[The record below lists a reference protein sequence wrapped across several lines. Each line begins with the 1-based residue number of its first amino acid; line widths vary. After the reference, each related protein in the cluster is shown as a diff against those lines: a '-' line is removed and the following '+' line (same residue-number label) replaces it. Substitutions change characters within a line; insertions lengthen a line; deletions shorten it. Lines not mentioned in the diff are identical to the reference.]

1 MFCFCFLEKLS
12 DKEHREKSWNI
23 YFNGRER
30 PHSTIENYDS
40 ETGDRIKSLDQ
51 KSKSSP
57 NVNHYLSYIKNKFA
71 KAPDMGE
78 RVSQMPLVKFQTED
92 EVLKE
97 ASKHNRKEIVSFS
110 GFEKSNRGS
119 NNNLNTEHESDSS
132 VFLNSTN
139 NPAHVCISFK
149 DCEISEQITT
159 V

>member
-1 MFCFCFLEKLS
+1 MFFSDKLS

-23 YFNGRER
+23 YFDGRER
-30 PHSTIENYDS
+30 PNSTIENYDL
-40 ETGDRIKSLDQ
+40 ETGDRIQSLEH

-71 KAPDMGE
+71 KAPETGE
-78 RVSQMPLVKFQTED
+78 RVSRMPLVKFQTED
-92 EVLKE
+92 ELLNE

-119 NNNLNTEHESDSS
+119 SNNLTTENESNSS

-139 NPAHVCISFK
+139 LNPAHVCISFK